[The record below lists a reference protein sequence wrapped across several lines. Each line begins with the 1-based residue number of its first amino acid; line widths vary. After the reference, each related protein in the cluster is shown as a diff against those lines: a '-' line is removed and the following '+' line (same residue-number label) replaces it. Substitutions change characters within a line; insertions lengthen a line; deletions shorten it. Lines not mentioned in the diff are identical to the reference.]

1 MPALSRPSPRL
12 WPLVALCLWVGGTA
26 CARGQSVFISPRVEA
41 DAAFAAN
48 RKWTAKASF
57 QYGYGRT
64 EEPYHALIGGV
75 GGRYRMSQ
83 DAAVSVEAVAAK
95 AEYANLEN
103 ADIMLR
109 LIETI
114 EWTKASGFFFGFTFE
129 QRRLR
134 FHPANYSFNT
144 SVFSAAA
151 GYAHSWPLAGLSAD
165 FSCRAVVNMR
175 SETTLAE
182 FLQRVRL
189 AASVRKAM
197 SDRLALFL
205 NLSYAYGGEYQ
216 IYIAD
221 RDGMLGLNFGLS
233 VTLGKVE

>member
-1 MPALSRPSPRL
+1 M
-12 WPLVALCLWVGGTA
+12 ALCLWVGGA
-26 CARGQSVFISPRVEA
+26 VRICAQSVFISPRVEA
-41 DAAFAAN
+41 GATIGVNN
-48 RKWTAKASF
+48 RWMPRASF

-64 EEPYHALIGGV
+64 DEPYHALIGGV
-75 GGRYRMSQ
+75 GCGYRMSQ

-95 AEYANLEN
+95 AEYVNLEN
-103 ADIMLR
+103 ADVMLR
-109 LIETI
+109 LVETI
-114 EWTKASGFFFGFTFE
+114 EWTRASGFFFGFTFE

-134 FHPANYSFNT
+134 FSPAKYSFNT

-151 GYAHSWPLAGLSAD
+151 GYARSWPRAGVSAD

-189 AASVRKAM
+189 AASARKAIGV
-197 SDRLALFL
+197 RYALFL